1 MKQSRVAIFISGR
14 GSNMEALLR
23 AAAHEKHPAQIVAVL
38 SNRPDAKGL
47 AIARAYGIETIPLD
61 HKAFADRAAF
71 DLEADRHC
79 REHRIDLI
87 ALAGFMRILG
97 KDFIARR
104 RGQILNIHPS
114 LLPSYPGLNTHERA
128 LSGGVKVH
136 GCTVHFVTGDLDGGP
151 IIAQAAVP
159 VLAEDSAES
168 LAERVL
174 AEEHRIYP
182 MALDW
187 VASGRAKLAEDK
199 VFYNFEAERDYAPLL
214 VPSPARR

>member
-1 MKQSRVAIFISGR
+1 MGIDPHVDGAIQTTDD
-14 GSNMEALLR
+14 
-23 AAAHEKHPAQIVAVL
+23 AH
-38 SNRPDAKGL
+38 
-47 AIARAYGIETIPLD
+47 
-61 HKAFADRAAF
+61 FADPGDTFELRPHGFVAE
-71 DLEADRHC
+71 LRQRGVTLVC
-79 REHRIDLI
+79 
-87 ALAGFMRILG
+87 LAGFMRLLG
-97 KDFIARR
+97 PEFVAAYPNA
-104 RGQILNIHPS
+104 ILNIHPS

-214 VPSPARR
+214 VPYPARR